1 MLRFYVNQLKE
12 LILIDDSIFFV
23 DKLNS
28 DSLILDIFYSKGYFL
43 RWFLYNL
50 SIYDEQVDGINL
62 KRAFEVKSIF

>member
-1 MLRFYVNQLKE
+1 
-12 LILIDDSIFFV
+12 V

-28 DSLILDIFYSKGYFL
+28 DSLILDIFYSKGFFL

>member
-1 MLRFYVNQLKE
+1 LKE